1 MKNAETFIPRPMGG
15 SHLVIT
21 TSAAKGSS
29 PAQSSELRAQL
40 RDSRPERA
48 RPRRARTRRRW
59 SLSPRRFAYRPSRQR
74 T

>member
-1 MKNAETFIPRPMGG
+1 MKNAETFIPGPMGG

-29 PAQSSELRAQL
+29 PAQPSELRAQL
-40 RDSRPERA
+40 RESRQTRSRPHTA
-48 RPRRARTRRRW
+48 RMRRRW
-59 SLSPRRFAYRPSRQR
+59 SLRPRHFAYRPSRQR